1 MNRELDS
8 VLAKD
13 LFELGRG
20 FTSDDEISKYIEKL
34 GLQRVDKKF
43 RSVDYKFLDPATK
56 FHYASYLSG
65 DVRSLSPPQQSFYRS
80 HTFYS
85 NARISRTKLKTP
97 RERLL
102 LIMRRTMKAEGIYTM
117 WKKGNRTA
125 KEFIDSNFMKAR
137 SLGLV

>member
-1 MNRELDS
+1 MNRELNA
-8 VLAKD
+8 VLIKD
-13 LFELGRG
+13 LLELEKG
-20 FTSDDEISKYIEKL
+20 FTSDDEIAKYIEKL
-34 GLQRVDKKF
+34 GLVRVNKKF
-43 RSVDYKFLDPATK
+43 RSVDYKFFDPVTK

-65 DVRSLSPPQQSFYRS
+65 DVRSLSPPQASFYGG

-85 NARISRTKLKTP
+85 NARISRTKLTTP

-102 LIMRRTMKAEGIYTM
+102 LILRRTMKAEGIYKM
-117 WKKGNRTA
+117 WKNGSRTA